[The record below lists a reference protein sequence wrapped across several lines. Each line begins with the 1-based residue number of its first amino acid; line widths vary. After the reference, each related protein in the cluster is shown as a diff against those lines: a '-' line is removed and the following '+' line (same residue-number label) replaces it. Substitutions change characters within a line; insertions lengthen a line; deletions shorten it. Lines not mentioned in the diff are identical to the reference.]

1 MEVEV
6 YGRDRPNGGVYAFS
20 DLALAVYCPRKL
32 YYRRGDARDV
42 PDGVEARRALAF
54 EYGTLLDADDAALR
68 ARPIAVPP
76 VEFRTN
82 LTRARDRLERFEEL
96 AEPPRRNVLLTG
108 RECRGVAHKLL
119 EGPPVP
125 SIVSAGRPP
134 DIGVWEPQS
143 VRAVAAAKAL
153 AWERETPVEIA
164 FVEYPTYGI
173 VRRIPISTRRKALY
187 RRAIRTV
194 EAIDGPPSRLADDAK
209 CTACE
214 YRDRCGVR
222 TRSLRSLL
230 GI

>member
-1 MEVEV
+1 MH
-6 YGRDRPNGGVYAFS
+6 AFS

-32 YYRRGDARDV
+32 YYRREDAREV
-42 PDGVEARRALAF
+42 PDAVTTRRALAF
-54 EYGTLLDADDAALR
+54 EYRTLLDADDYLLR
-68 ARPIAVPP
+68 RRPIAVAPD
-76 VEFRTN
+76 EFRTN
-82 LTRARDRLERFEEL
+82 LTRTRDRLDRFEEL
-96 AEPPRRNVLLTG
+96 ADPPERDVLLTG
-108 RECRGVAHKLL
+108 RECRGVVHKLL

-134 DIGVWEPQS
+134 ENGVWAPQS

-153 AWERETPVEIA
+153 AWERETPVETA

-173 VRRIPISTRRKALY
+173 VRRIELTTRRKALY

-194 EAIDGPPSRLADDAK
+194 EAIDGPPPRLADDAK
-209 CTACE
+209 CAGCE

-230 GI
+230 GL